1 MHNYLLFVM
10 LVIYRSVQ
18 GIGYHT
24 RMKRAW
30 TPTGEWVWRTW
41 CKSHTNILQCV
52 TRVRRYLCAQTETSQ
67 LGLYAQRWEETDN
80 SNCARASGGFADLI

>member
-1 MHNYLLFVM
+1 M

-24 RMKRAW
+24 RMRRAW

-67 LGLYAQRWEETDN
+67 LGIMLRDGKKQTTVTVPEPVV
-80 SNCARASGGFADLI
+80 DLLTSSRGCP